1 MRLHWRFFEGSF
13 SAPSKPP
20 FQSPC
25 SKLSQQ
31 MFLFSRNFARS
42 LCFSPHTPLI
52 CFEKKEKSED
62 CFEQNVFFFE
72 GTNSNEKTKAARP

>member
-1 MRLHWRFFEGSF
+1 
-13 SAPSKPP
+13 
-20 FQSPC
+20 
-25 SKLSQQ
+25 